1 MGPLRN
7 PTICSLYVKDFI
19 LKKTGHSNQ
28 SNRGGSG
35 GRKPQGRNSR
45 TQSNGNGNRG
55 RANRNAQAAK
65 MWMDASPQT
74 LTSHIPMLSNT
85 SRDAKRGEGRNGN
98 SPRSKGQNKFDNE
111 RKRRHNSDRGG
122 QQTHPRNRNYK
133 AASSAPSQAGQK
145 TSQAGKRVANIEPF
159 ELFCAYHLGIN
170 RDKQYKSA
178 NINEVGRRFN
188 VDPATIRQ
196 ALQEYGMDSGSLL
209 DRDFDMALAQ
219 LDIQVA
225 PEGVDR
231 VELAKGLYKE
241 FQEAPTVKRDW
252 KKIIEEDRREN
263 QKTFR
268 N

>member
-1 MGPLRN
+1 
-7 PTICSLYVKDFI
+7 

-28 SNRGGSG
+28 NNRGGSG
-35 GRKPQGRNSR
+35 GRRPQGQGRTGR
-45 TQSNGNGNRG
+45 TQSNDGNRG
-55 RANRNAQAAK
+55 RTSHRNAHAAQ
-65 MWMDASPQT
+65 MWLDASPQT

-85 SRDAKRGEGRNGN
+85 SRDGKKGEGRNGN
-98 SPRSKGQNKFDNE
+98 GPRSKGHNRFDNE
-111 RKRRHNSDRGG
+111 RKGRNSSDRGG
-122 QQTHPRNRNYK
+122 KQTHARNPNGK
-133 AASSAPSQAGQK
+133 TASSAPHQAAEKAPQ
-145 TSQAGKRVANIEPF
+145 SGKRVANIEPF

-188 VDPATIRQ
+188 ADPATIRQ
-196 ALQEYGMDSGSLL
+196 ALKEYGMDSGSLL

-231 VELAKGLYKE
+231 VELAKGIYEE
-241 FQEAPTVKRDW
+241 FQEAPTIKRDW
-252 KKIIEEDRREN
+252 KKILEEDRREN

-268 N
+268 S

>member
-1 MGPLRN
+1 M
-7 PTICSLYVKDFI
+7 
-19 LKKTGHSNQ
+19 KKTGHSNQ
-28 SNRGGSG
+28 NNRGGSN
-35 GRKPQGRNSR
+35 GRKPQGRTGR

-55 RANRNAQAAK
+55 RTNNRNAQATK
-65 MWMDASPQT
+65 MWLDAPSQT
-74 LTSHIPMLSNT
+74 LTSHIPMLSNA
-85 SRDAKRGEGRNGN
+85 SRDAKKGDGRNGN
-98 SPRSKGQNKFDNE
+98 TSRPQNQNKPNNDRND
-111 RKRRHNSDRGG
+111 RNGRNNSDRGG
-122 QQTHPRNRNYK
+122 KRTHSRNQHNK
-133 AASSAPSQAGQK
+133 AAASASNPAAKNASQG
-145 TSQAGKRVANIEPF
+145 SKRVANIEPF

-196 ALQEYGMDSGSLL
+196 ALKEYGMDSESLMN
-209 DRDFDMALAQ
+209 RDFDMALGQ

-231 VELAKGLYKE
+231 IELAKGIYEEYL
-241 FQEAPTVKRDW
+241 EAPIIKRDW
-252 KKIIEEDRREN
+252 KKILEEDRREN

>member
-1 MGPLRN
+1 
-7 PTICSLYVKDFI
+7 
-19 LKKTGHSNQ
+19 
-28 SNRGGSG
+28 
-35 GRKPQGRNSR
+35 
-45 TQSNGNGNRG
+45 
-55 RANRNAQAAK
+55 
-65 MWMDASPQT
+65 MWLDSPSQT

-85 SRDAKRGEGRNGN
+85 SRDAKKGDGRNGN
-98 SPRSKGQNKFDNE
+98 GSRSKDQNKPDNA
-111 RKRRHNSDRGG
+111 RRGRNNPDRGG
-122 QQTHPRNRNYK
+122 AKRTHSRNPKSN
-133 AASSAPSQAGQK
+133 AGSSASNATASKSPES
-145 TSQAGKRVANIEPF
+145 SKRVANIEPF

-188 VDPATIRQ
+188 SDPATIRQ
-196 ALQEYGMDSGSLL
+196 ALKEYGMDSGSLL

-231 VELAKGLYKE
+231 IELAKNLYEE
-241 FQEAPTVKRDW
+241 FQEAPVVKRDW
-252 KKIIEEDRREN
+252 KKILEEDRREN